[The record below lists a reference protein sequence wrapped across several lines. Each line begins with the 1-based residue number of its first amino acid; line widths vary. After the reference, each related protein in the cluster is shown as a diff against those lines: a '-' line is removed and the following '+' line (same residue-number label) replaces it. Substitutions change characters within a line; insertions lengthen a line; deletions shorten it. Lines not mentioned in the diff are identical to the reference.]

1 VRQGRRVVSQK
12 LKALDVLTVLVGL
25 KAHEKEEIVRVK
37 GVFKIELS
45 IVVDVN
51 CYWLA
56 CFLRATP
63 KGQ

>member
-1 VRQGRRVVSQK
+1 M
-12 LKALDVLTVLVGL
+12 LTVLVGL
-25 KAHEKEEIVRVK
+25 KAHEKEEIVHIE

-56 CFLRATP
+56 CFLRPTP